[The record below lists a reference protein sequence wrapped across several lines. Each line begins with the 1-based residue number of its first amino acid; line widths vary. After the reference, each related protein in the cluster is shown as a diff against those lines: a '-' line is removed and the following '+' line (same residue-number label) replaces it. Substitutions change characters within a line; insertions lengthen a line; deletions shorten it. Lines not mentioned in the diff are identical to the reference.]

1 MLRLQVL
8 VTCNL
13 LSIVVVYAFH
23 SGLGMLLQHNR
34 EFVHLN
40 D

>member
-1 MLRLQVL
+1 MLRLKVL
-8 VTCNL
+8 VICDL

-40 D
+40 Y